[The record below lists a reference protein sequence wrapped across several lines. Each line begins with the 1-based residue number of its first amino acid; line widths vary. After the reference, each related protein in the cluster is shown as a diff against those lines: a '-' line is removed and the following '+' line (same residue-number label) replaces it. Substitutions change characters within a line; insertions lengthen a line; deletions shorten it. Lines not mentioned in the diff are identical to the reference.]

1 MASAHPRAP
10 RALGCESRRAFSQEL
25 KDLADRF
32 GDRPTRL
39 SEILQATQGRG
50 FDLLLLCI
58 SLPFL
63 TPIPLPGLSIPFGLV
78 VTVVGARLALGRRP
92 WLPQRLLARELPA
105 RFLTKLLKGA
115 SRVVRWLEFF
125 LRPRLAVLHEGLV
138 FRRVAGSLIMVSGLL
153 LLLPLPLP
161 FSNFLPALT
170 VVLLAA
176 SALERD
182 GAFFLAGCFMFLVTA
197 AYFGFLAFGGA
208 HAIDGLLHT
217 VFGA

>member
-1 MASAHPRAP
+1 MTTHAA
-10 RALGCESRRAFSQEL
+10 ALGCETRRAFSQEL
-25 KDLADRF
+25 QDLADRF
-32 GDRPTRL
+32 DDRPTRL
-39 SEILQATQGRG
+39 LEILQAAQGRG

-78 VTVVGARLALGRRP
+78 VTIVGARLALGRKP
-92 WLPQRLLARELPA
+92 WLPERLLARELPA
-105 RFLTKLLKGA
+105 RFLTKLFKGA

-138 FRRVAGSLIMVSGLL
+138 FRRVAGCLIMMSGLL

-161 FSNFLPALT
+161 FSNSLPALT
-170 VVLLAA
+170 VVLLAG

-182 GAFFLAGCFMFLVTA
+182 GASFLAGCLMFLVTA

-208 HAIDGLLHT
+208 HAVDGLLHT
-217 VFGA
+217 VFGS